1 MNGLGN
7 VGRSYRARIVPI
19 GAEAEFVKERR
30 AHHTRVDERHRNA
43 VPSGLFAQCL
53 RKAAQRKFG
62 SAVYGALLSA
72 AERSFRSQ

>member
-7 VGRSYRARIVPI
+7 VGRFYRARIVPI
-19 GAEAEFVKERR
+19 GAEAELIKERR
-30 AHHTRVDERHRNA
+30 AHHTWIDERHRDT
-43 VPSGLFAQCL
+43 VPSGLFAECL

-72 AERSFRSQ
+72 AQRSFRSQ